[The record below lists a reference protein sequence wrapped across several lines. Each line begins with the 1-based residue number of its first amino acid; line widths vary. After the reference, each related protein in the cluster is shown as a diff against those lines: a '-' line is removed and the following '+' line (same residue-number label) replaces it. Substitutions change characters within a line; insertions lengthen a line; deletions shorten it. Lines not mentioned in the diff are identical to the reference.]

1 MSTAKLYG
9 AGKRMIAGIQRD
21 WLVSG
26 SPDTSMGGLC
36 RGHRTSSQRVS
47 RLASVIPLTFFLL
60 VGWISAVAQQPLQV
74 LHHHVRAAV
83 SDGRAAL
90 LSPLPADQQLHVS
103 IVLPLRNQTA
113 LTSLLSRL
121 YDPKDPNYRHFLTVA
136 QFTQQFGPTA
146 DDYQAVVAFARSNGF
161 VVGPIPANRLTVPMS
176 GTVAQ
181 INRAFHVSMNVYQ
194 HPTESRTFYSPD
206 REPSLN
212 LGVAVARI
220 AGLNNYSLPQP
231 MVKKAV
237 LGQHPNTVTG
247 SGPGGSYLA
256 SDMRA
261 AYYGGTALTGNGQTV
276 GLFEFN
282 GFDLSD
288 VESTFSTAGQ
298 SFNVPIN
305 EVLLDGETGAPGYVP
320 FSSDDDTEET
330 LDVVQ
335 AIGMAPGLSQVR
347 VYIGEVDAD
356 ILNSMVSEDQAQ
368 QISCSWSW
376 VPDSLTANDSFFQ
389 EMAAQGQSFFVA
401 SGDDGAFDAAISP
414 YFYPQEDQF
423 VTAVGATTLSTIAA
437 GGNWSSEVVW
447 NDDGSGST
455 GGTSPDGFGIPGWQ
469 TGLANSAN
477 GGSATLRN
485 VPDVAME
492 GDFDNYLCA
501 NGTCFGD
508 VGGTSFAAPRWAGFM
523 ALVNQQALEANNAP
537 AGGIGFLNSPLYAL
551 AQGNGAANDLHDI
564 TSGNNDTDNQ
574 PVFYN
579 AVPGYDLTTGW
590 GSPEGQNLI
599 DDLAGPQIPGFWLAA
614 TQGTI
619 SENPGG
625 SASTSINVTDAGDF
639 SGPVNLAVTSQL
651 PEGATASFSPNPA
664 TNASTLTVSSTS
676 TATLGTGPITIT
688 GTSGTLT
695 ASTNVSLAIQTPS
708 FSLTATT
715 VSSGRAPV
723 LVPSVNQG
731 GTGKSVITVVPKY
744 GFTGSVA
751 LAVSG
756 LPIGVTAAFTGNPT
770 TSGASLNVS
779 VSASATPGTTLITIT
794 GTSGGVAASTTASL
808 TINAPELELT
818 STGSLS
824 IGQGMSGTINVNI
837 LTVDGLN
844 GNVSLSLSGLP
855 SGVTASFSPNPT
867 APGVSVLTLSAS
879 SAVVPGPYSLTV
891 TGTLGTYTSTTT
903 IALGVYVPTFT
914 VNVSGSSTI
923 SMGQGMTWNGLLFIT
938 DEYGFTGNVSVSV
951 SGLPSGVTASFSQN
965 PVASQ
970 SQFTLTVANTTAL
983 GQYPLTIVG
992 TSGGQTSTTSITLVI
1007 AGPSFTLS
1015 FIKENVFLGQGTTSN
1030 IPIEVSS
1037 TTGFNGNVSF
1047 SISGLPSGVT
1057 AAFSQS
1063 TYSYILTLTVSN
1075 SVSPGPYALTIT
1087 GTSGTLTATATLYM
1101 GVYVPTF
1108 TLSVPGIAFEVG
1120 QGSSATGTVT
1130 VNPQNG
1136 FTSAVSLSVSG
1147 LPNGATASFSPNPT
1161 TGSSTM
1167 TVTASPTTPVGLF
1180 NLTYTGTSGNQT
1192 VTTGSS
1198 LSVQA
1203 PFFVIGGGGAGKV
1216 IQGSS
1221 TSIPLQVQPY
1231 LGFTGSV
1238 YFSIAGLP
1246 AGVTAS
1252 FSPNPTTTSSTMTI
1266 TAGSSALVGV
1276 YNLTITGTSGSAVT
1290 TTPLQLSVL
1299 VPTFSVSSTSA
1310 GITLHQG
1317 GTATAVLYATSPAPL
1332 PSGVT
1337 LVASALPSGVTAS
1350 FSPDPTNASSTMTLS
1365 ASSAAPLGT
1374 SPVTITGTCCGLT
1387 ASTTI
1392 PVTVVGPQTVTSTSL
1407 SLTSSGVPIT
1417 SVNLGTTVT
1426 ATATV
1431 STGSTSLTTGQVNF
1445 CDATAL
1451 DCDSIHRLGSAQL
1464 TSSGTAVLRFVPG
1477 IGSHSIKAVFMSSNG
1492 NAASASAPSNLMV
1505 TASLP
1510 TTTTITQAGSVGS
1523 YTLTATVTAEG
1534 AIAPTGNIS
1543 FVDSTNSNQ
1552 QLAQAAVGNVTTT
1565 FSMVT
1570 AQSPAV
1576 GQNPAYV
1583 VRADFNADGISDL
1596 AVLNEVGHSI
1606 TILLGKG
1613 DGTFQAAPNTLQLS
1627 SQGSGPLMAVVGDF
1641 NRDGN
1646 ADLAV
1651 VMGNTS
1657 TIAVFLGHG
1666 DGTFAPAI
1674 LNSQTAAVSSML
1686 VVADFN
1692 GDGIEDLAVENST
1705 SSGSGSVSILLGNG
1719 DGTFNASNVVASGI
1733 SFPAD
1738 LVEADFN
1745 GDGIPDLA
1753 FVNGAVASS
1762 VVVLLGNGDGTFKT
1776 LPAVLTPDYLTCLAV
1791 GDFNQDGKPDI
1802 FVDAAYGTETLLGNG
1817 DGTFSAPA
1825 SSPPII
1831 GPTPQGIAVADF
1843 NGDGKP
1849 DVALLFEDVS
1859 TVSTLL
1865 GNGDGTF
1872 GAAAGVPLPAG
1883 AEPTSIVAGDW
1894 NGDGIPDLAV
1904 VNQNLSS
1911 VTSLTSLR
1919 TQQVTA
1925 TATNISPVGVGQQLV
1940 DAAYSGDSDYT
1951 GSISGTIA
1959 LSGLTSAVLSSSL
1972 NPSSLGQSVTFTAQ
1986 ITSLTGTPTGSITF
2000 TDGSTTLATVTLNST
2015 GAASMTDSALTV
2027 GTHTITATYVPT
2039 GSFLASSAT
2048 LSQQV
2053 NPDVAVD
2060 VLTANPNPA
2069 LVGSAVA
2076 LTATVTATPVGTT
2089 PTGTVTFTSNG
2100 TNLATVSLVG
2110 GVAIY
2115 STSGLPAGTDTL
2127 GCTYSGDSNYAPST
2141 CNSASVSVSHIVST
2155 LTVTPSANPSPAL
2168 SAVTLSA
2175 TLLGGSAPIGN
2186 APIVFAVDGTNVAT
2200 ATTNAQGVGTY
2211 TSSSLSVGQH
2221 TVTASFAGS
2230 GSYTGAQS
2238 TSLSEQIQAN
2248 PTTTTLSASPNPVHQ
2263 GQSLSVSV
2271 GVSATQ
2277 GTAAPTGSVA
2287 LVQGSTTLAT
2297 ATLTTPT
2304 SGVVSTA
2311 TISISSLPAG
2321 SGSIQVNYTPADGNF
2336 VASSSSL
2343 STVTVDVPDFSI
2355 AANPTSLSIES
2366 GQSGSSTI
2374 TVTSLGLFAGSVQ
2387 LSCGSGLP
2395 QYMSCSFTQSTVT
2408 LSANGMASS
2417 TLTINT
2423 KQNPQTALLR
2433 SRSSEMQGV
2442 LFSLLLPFAF
2452 LRLKKNKGGAG
2463 RVRHLASLTLAVICL
2478 GNLLVSLVG
2487 CGSHSL
2493 DSTPAGTYTIPIVV
2507 SGTSNGSSTLISH
2520 TLNYTVV
2527 VAD

>member
-1 MSTAKLYG
+1 
-9 AGKRMIAGIQRD
+9 MIAGIHRD
-21 WLVSG
+21 WLVAG
-26 SPDTSMGGLC
+26 SSDTSACGHRREHGISSQWLC
-36 RGHRTSSQRVS
+36 R
-47 RLASVIPLTFFLL
+47 LAFVIPLTFFLL
-60 VGWISAVAQQPLQV
+60 AGWISAVAQQPLQV
-74 LHHHVRAAV
+74 LHNHVRPAV

-90 LSPLPADQQLHVS
+90 LSHMPADRQLHIS
-103 IVLPLRNQTA
+103 IVLPLRNQPA

-121 YDPKDPNYRHFLTVA
+121 YDSKSPDYRHFLTMG

-161 VVGPIPANRLTVPMS
+161 VVGQSPANRLTVPMS

-212 LGVAVARI
+212 LGVAVARV

-231 MVKKAV
+231 MVKRAV
-237 LGQHPNTVTG
+237 SGQHPNIVNG

-320 FSSDDDTEET
+320 FSSGDDAEET

-376 VPDSLTANDSFFQ
+376 VPDSLTANDSFFE

-437 GGNWSSEVVW
+437 GGSWSSEVVW
-447 NDDGSGST
+447 NDDGYGSA
-455 GGTSPDGFGIPGWQ
+455 GGISPDGFGIPGWQ

-501 NGTCFGD
+501 NGVCSGD
-508 VGGTSFAAPRWAGFM
+508 AGGTSFAAPRWAGFM

-537 AGGIGFLNSPLYAL
+537 AGGIGFLNPPLYAL
-551 AQGNGAANDLHDI
+551 AQGTGAANDLHDI

-590 GSPEGQNLI
+590 GSPAGQSLI

-619 SENPGG
+619 WENPGG
-625 SASTSINVTDAGDF
+625 SASTNINVTDAGGF
-639 SGPVNLAVTSQL
+639 SDPVNLVVTSQL
-651 PEGATASFSPNPA
+651 PEGATASFSPNP
-664 TNASTLTVSSTS
+664 TSSASTLTVSSTS
-676 TATLGTGPITIT
+676 TTPVGTGPITIT

-723 LVPSVNQG
+723 LVPNVNQG

-756 LPIGVTAAFTGNPT
+756 LPSGVTAAFTGSPT
-770 TSGASLNVS
+770 TSEASLNVS

-794 GTSGGVAASTTASL
+794 GTSGGVTASTTASL
-808 TINAPELELT
+808 TINAPGLELT

-824 IGQGMSGTINVNI
+824 IGQGMSGTINVN
-837 LTVDGLN
+837 TVRSDGLT
-844 GNVSLSLSGLP
+844 GNVSLSVSGLP
-855 SGVTASFSPNPT
+855 SGVTASFSPT
-867 APGVSVLTLSAS
+867 ASGGSVLTLNAG
-879 SAVVPGPYSLTV
+879 SAVVPGTYSLTV

-914 VNVSGSSTI
+914 VNVAGSSTI
-923 SMGQGMTWNGLLFIT
+923 SMGQGMTWSGLLFIT

-1007 AGPSFTLS
+1007 AAPSFTISLDR
-1015 FIKENVFLGQGTTSN
+1015 NTVFLGQGTTSN
-1030 IPIEVSS
+1030 SLIEINS
-1037 TTGFNGNVSF
+1037 TTGFNGSVSF

-1057 AAFSQS
+1057 AAFTPSAIGY
-1063 TYSYILTLTVSN
+1063 TLTLTLSS
-1075 SVSPGPYALTIT
+1075 SVSPGQYALTIT
-1087 GTSGTLTATATLYM
+1087 GTSGTLTATTTLYI

-1108 TLSVPGIAFEVG
+1108 TLSVPGIGFEVG
-1120 QGSSATGTVT
+1120 QGSNATGTVT
-1130 VNPQNG
+1130 VLPQNG
-1136 FTSAVSLSVSG
+1136 FTSAVNLAVSG

-1167 TVTASPTTPVGLF
+1167 TVTASPTTPVGSLYII
-1180 NLTYTGTSGNQT
+1180 TYTGTSGNQT
-1192 VTTGSS
+1192 VTQEGT
-1198 LSVQA
+1198 LTVQA
-1203 PFFVIGGGGAGKV
+1203 PYFTIGGGGAGKV

-1266 TAGSSALVGV
+1266 TAGSSVPLGV
-1276 YNLTITGTSGSAVT
+1276 YGLTITGTSGSTVA

-1299 VPTFSVSSTSA
+1299 APSFGLSSTST

-1317 GTATAVLYATSPAPL
+1317 GTGNAILYASSPAPL

-1350 FSPDPTNASSTMTLS
+1350 FSPNPANVTSMMNLS
-1365 ASSAAPLGT
+1365 ASSAALLGT
-1374 SPVTITGTCCGLT
+1374 STITVTGACCGLT
-1387 ASTTI
+1387 ASTTV
-1392 PVTVVGPQTVTSTSL
+1392 PVTVVGPQSATSTSL
-1407 SLTSSGVPIT
+1407 SLTSSGTPIT
-1417 SVNLGTTVT
+1417 SVHLGTTVT
-1426 ATATV
+1426 ATTTV
-1431 STGSTSLTTGQVNF
+1431 AAGSTSLTTGQVIF
-1445 CDATAL
+1445 CDATAPY
-1451 DCDSIHRLGSAQL
+1451 CDSINRLGSAQL
-1464 TSSGTAVLRFVPG
+1464 TSLGTAVLRFVPG
-1477 IGSHSIKAVFMSSNG
+1477 IGSHSIKAVFISSNG

-1510 TTTTITQAGSVGS
+1510 TTTTITQAGSVGN
-1523 YTLTATVTAEG
+1523 YTLTANVSGEG
-1534 AIAPTGNIS
+1534 AIAPTGTIS
-1543 FVDSTNSNQ
+1543 FVDATNNQ

-1576 GQNPAYV
+1576 GQNPKSV
-1583 VRADFNADGISDL
+1583 VTADFNGDGIPDL
-1596 AVLNEVGHSI
+1596 AVVNQLGASI
-1606 TILLGKG
+1606 TILLGRG
-1613 DGTFQAAPNTLQLS
+1613 DGTFQTAPQTLQFG
-1627 SQGSGPLMAVVGDF
+1627 SQSSGPLMAVVGDF

-1651 VMGNTS
+1651 VISNS
-1657 TIAVFLGHG
+1657 SSVAVFLGNG
-1666 DGTFAPAI
+1666 DGTLAPAI
-1674 LNSQTAAVSSML
+1674 LNAQATSAPYWLT
-1686 VVADFN
+1686 VADFN
-1692 GDGIEDLAVENST
+1692 GDGIEDLAVANSVNGN
-1705 SSGSGSVSILLGNG
+1705 GSISILLGNG
-1719 DGTFNASNVVASGI
+1719 DGTFKASTVSVSAI
-1733 SFPAD
+1733 TYPAD

-1753 FVNGAVASS
+1753 FANGGGGGPGS
-1762 VVVLLGNGDGTFKT
+1762 VVVLLGNGDGTFRT
-1776 LPAVLTPDYLTCLAV
+1776 LPAVSAPDYLAYIAV
-1791 GDFNQDGKPDI
+1791 ADFNQDGKLDI
-1802 FVDAAYGTETLLGNG
+1802 FVDAAYGTDTLLGNG

-1849 DVALLFEDVS
+1849 DVALLFENVS

-1925 TATNISPVGVGQQLV
+1925 TATNISPVGVGQHLV

-1959 LSGLTSAVLSSSL
+1959 LSGPIAQTISFPQPTAGSVGEQMTLTATASSGLPVTFSILSGPATLSGTNNATITYTAAGTVVIEAIQSGNGTYSAATPVTQSFSVTSSAQTITFGVLPTTAFTSTPPALNATASSGLTVSYASTTQSVCTVTGGKITFVTTGTCTVTASQPGNTSYAAATPVTQSFAVTATTQTITFAALPNTNLASSPLTLTATASSGLTVSYTSTTSSVCSVSGSTLTLIAAGTCSITASQAGNTSFAAATSVTQSFTVTGLDFTMQVFGASTLSVSSGSSATYTLAVAPSGGSYPGTVNFAVTGLPTGAAATVSPTTLSSTS
-1972 NPSSLGQSVTFTAQ
+1972 GAQTVSVTVSTVSTVASNSSKGVPPWSLALLILPLVGLRYSRKRIAQ
-1986 ITSLTGTPTGSITF
+1986 RLCLLLMLAIGGFATGGCSSNASWGKVASGSYPITITGTSGTVQHV
-2000 TDGSTTLATVTLNST
+2000 ATVTL
-2015 GAASMTDSALTV
+2015 
-2027 GTHTITATYVPT
+2027 
-2039 GSFLASSAT
+2039 
-2048 LSQQV
+2048 
-2053 NPDVAVD
+2053 
-2060 VLTANPNPA
+2060 
-2069 LVGSAVA
+2069 
-2076 LTATVTATPVGTT
+2076 
-2089 PTGTVTFTSNG
+2089 
-2100 TNLATVSLVG
+2100 
-2110 GVAIY
+2110 
-2115 STSGLPAGTDTL
+2115 
-2127 GCTYSGDSNYAPST
+2127 
-2141 CNSASVSVSHIVST
+2141 IV
-2155 LTVTPSANPSPAL
+2155 
-2168 SAVTLSA
+2168 
-2175 TLLGGSAPIGN
+2175 
-2186 APIVFAVDGTNVAT
+2186 
-2200 ATTNAQGVGTY
+2200 Q
-2211 TSSSLSVGQH
+2211 
-2221 TVTASFAGS
+2221 
-2230 GSYTGAQS
+2230 
-2238 TSLSEQIQAN
+2238 
-2248 PTTTTLSASPNPVHQ
+2248 
-2263 GQSLSVSV
+2263 
-2271 GVSATQ
+2271 
-2277 GTAAPTGSVA
+2277 
-2287 LVQGSTTLAT
+2287 
-2297 ATLTTPT
+2297 
-2304 SGVVSTA
+2304 
-2311 TISISSLPAG
+2311 
-2321 SGSIQVNYTPADGNF
+2321 
-2336 VASSSSL
+2336 
-2343 STVTVDVPDFSI
+2343 
-2355 AANPTSLSIES
+2355 
-2366 GQSGSSTI
+2366 
-2374 TVTSLGLFAGSVQ
+2374 
-2387 LSCGSGLP
+2387 
-2395 QYMSCSFTQSTVT
+2395 
-2408 LSANGMASS
+2408 
-2417 TLTINT
+2417 
-2423 KQNPQTALLR
+2423 
-2433 SRSSEMQGV
+2433 
-2442 LFSLLLPFAF
+2442 
-2452 LRLKKNKGGAG
+2452 
-2463 RVRHLASLTLAVICL
+2463 
-2478 GNLLVSLVG
+2478 
-2487 CGSHSL
+2487 
-2493 DSTPAGTYTIPIVV
+2493 
-2507 SGTSNGSSTLISH
+2507 
-2520 TLNYTVV
+2520 
-2527 VAD
+2527 

>member
-1 MSTAKLYG
+1 
-9 AGKRMIAGIQRD
+9 
-21 WLVSG
+21 VS
-26 SPDTSMGGLC
+26 
-36 RGHRTSSQRVS
+36 V
-47 RLASVIPLTFFLL
+47 VPLTFFFLA
-60 VGWISAVAQQPLQV
+60 GWISVFAQQPLQV
-74 LHHHVRAAV
+74 LHHHVRPEV

-90 LSPLPADQQLHVS
+90 LSPLPADQQLHIS
-103 IVLPLRNQTA
+103 IVLPLRNQAA

-121 YDPKDPNYRHFLTVA
+121 YDPKDPDYRHFLTVG

-161 VVGPIPANRLTVPMS
+161 VVGQSPANRLIVPMS

-194 HPTESRTFYSPD
+194 HPTENRSFYSPH

-212 LGVAVARI
+212 LGVAVARV
-220 AGLNNYSLPQP
+220 AGLNNYSLPRP
-231 MVKKAV
+231 MVKRAV
-237 LGQHPNTVTG
+237 SGHHPNFVNG

-261 AYYGGTALTGNGQTV
+261 AYYGGTTLTGNGQTV
-276 GLFEFN
+276 GLFETD

-298 SFNVPIN
+298 SFTVPIN
-305 EVLLDGETGAPGYVP
+305 EVLLDGETGAPGYAGS
-320 FSSDDDTEET
+320 SSDAEET
-330 LDVVQ
+330 LDIVQ

-389 EMAAQGQSFFVA
+389 EMAAQGQSFFTA

-437 GGNWSSEVVW
+437 GGSWSSEIVW
-447 NDDGSGST
+447 NDDGSGSA
-455 GGTSPDGFGIPGWQ
+455 GGISPDGFGIPGWQ

-501 NGTCFGD
+501 DGVCSGD
-508 VGGTSFAAPRWAGFM
+508 AGGTSFAAPRWAGFM
-523 ALVNQQALEANNAP
+523 ALVNQQAVEAANNAP
-537 AGGIGFLNSPLYAL
+537 AGGIGFLNPPLYAL
-551 AQGNGAANDLHDI
+551 AQGTGAANDLHDI

-574 PVFYN
+574 PGFYN

-590 GSPEGQNLI
+590 GSPAGQSLI
-599 DDLAGPQIPGFWLAA
+599 EDLAGPQIPGFWLAG

-619 SENPGG
+619 WENPGG
-625 SASTSINVTDAGDF
+625 SASTNINVTDAGGF
-639 SGPVNLAVTSQL
+639 SGPVNLVVTSQL
-651 PEGATASFSPNPA
+651 PEGATASFSPNP
-664 TNASTLTVSSTS
+664 TSSASTLTVSSTS
-676 TATLGTGPITIT
+676 TTPVGTGPITIT

-731 GTGKSVITVVPKY
+731 GTGKSIITVVPKY

-756 LPIGVTAAFTGNPT
+756 LPSGVTAAFTGSPT
-770 TSGASLNVS
+770 TSEASLNVS

-794 GTSGGVAASTTASL
+794 GTSGGVTASTTASL
-808 TINAPELELT
+808 TINAPGLELT

-824 IGQGMSGTINVNI
+824 IGQGMSGTINVN
-837 LTVDGLN
+837 TVRSDGLT
-844 GNVSLSLSGLP
+844 GNVTLSVSGLP

-867 APGVSVLTLSAS
+867 ASGASVLTLNAG
-879 SAVVPGPYSLTV
+879 SAVVPGTYSLTV

-914 VNVSGSSTI
+914 VNVAGSSTV
-923 SMGQGMTWNGLLFIT
+923 SMGQGTTWSGLLYIT

-1108 TLSVPGIAFEVG
+1108 TLSVPGIGFEVG

-1136 FTSAVSLSVSG
+1136 FTSAVNLAVSG

-1167 TVTASPTTPVGLF
+1167 TVTASPTTPVGLYTF
-1180 NLTYTGTSGNQT
+1180 TYTGTSGNQT
-1192 VTTGSS
+1192 VTTEGT

-1238 YFSIAGLP
+1238 YFSIPGLP

-1252 FSPNPTTTSSTMTI
+1252 FSPNPTTTSSTLTI
-1266 TAGSSALVGV
+1266 TAGSSAPLGV
-1276 YNLTITGTSGSAVT
+1276 YGLAITGTSGSTVA

-1299 VPTFSVSSTSA
+1299 APSFGLSSTST

-1317 GTATAVLYATSPAPL
+1317 GTGNAILYASSPAPL

-1350 FSPDPTNASSTMTLS
+1350 FSPNPANVTSTMTLS

-1374 SPVTITGTCCGLT
+1374 STITVTGTCCGLT
-1387 ASTTI
+1387 ASTTV

-1407 SLTSSGVPIT
+1407 SLTSSGAPIT
-1417 SVNLGTTVT
+1417 SVHLGTTVT

-1431 STGSTSLTTGQVNF
+1431 SAGSTSLMTGQVTF

-1451 DCDSIHRLGSAQL
+1451 YCDSIHRLGRAQL
-1464 TSSGTAVLRFVPG
+1464 TSSGTAVLRFIPG

-1510 TTTTITQAGSVGS
+1510 TTTTITQAGSVGN
-1523 YTLTATVTAEG
+1523 YTLTANVSGEG

-1543 FVDSTNSNQ
+1543 FVDATNSNQ

-1576 GQNPAYV
+1576 GQNPKSV
-1583 VRADFNADGISDL
+1583 VTADFNGDGIPDL
-1596 AVLNEVGHSI
+1596 AVVNQLGASI
-1606 TILLGKG
+1606 TILLGRG
-1613 DGTFQAAPNTLQLS
+1613 DGTFQAAPQTLQFG
-1627 SQGSGPLMAVVGDF
+1627 SQSSGPLMAVVGDF

-1651 VMGNTS
+1651 VMGNS
-1657 TIAVFLGHG
+1657 SSIAVFLGNG

-1674 LNSQTAAVSSML
+1674 LNAQTTAAPYWL
-1686 VVADFN
+1686 TVADFN
-1692 GDGIEDLAVENST
+1692 GDGIEDLAVANSANGN
-1705 SSGSGSVSILLGNG
+1705 GSISILLGNG
-1719 DGTFNASNVVASGI
+1719 DGTFKASTVSVSAI
-1733 SFPAD
+1733 TYPAD

-1753 FVNGAVASS
+1753 FAGGGGGPSS
-1762 VVVLLGNGDGTFKT
+1762 VVVLLGNGDGTFRT
-1776 LPAVLTPDYLTCLAV
+1776 LPAVSAPDYLAYIAV
-1791 GDFNQDGKPDI
+1791 ADFNQDGKPDI

-1825 SSPPII
+1825 ISPPII

-1872 GAAAGVPLPAG
+1872 GAPAGVPLPAG

-1925 TATNISPVGVGQQLV
+1925 TATNISPVGVGQHLV

-1959 LSGLTSAVLSSSL
+1959 LSGMTSAALSSSL

-1986 ITSLTGTPTGSITF
+1986 ITSLTGTPTGSVTF

-2015 GAASMTDSALTV
+2015 GTASTTDTALTV

-2039 GSFLASSAT
+2039 GSFLASNAT

-2127 GCTYSGDSNYAPST
+2127 GCVYSGDANFAPST
-2141 CNSASVSVSHIVST
+2141 CNSASVTVSPIVST

-2175 TLLGGSAPIGN
+2175 TLLGGSAPLGN

-2200 ATTNAQGVGTY
+2200 ATTNAQGVATY
-2211 TSSSLSVGQH
+2211 TSSTLSVGPH
-2221 TVTASFAGS
+2221 TVAASFAGS
-2230 GSYTGAQS
+2230 GSYTSAQS

-2248 PTTTTLSASPNPVHQ
+2248 PTTTTLSASPNPVQQ
-2263 GQSLSVSV
+2263 GQPLTVSVSV
-2271 GVSATQ
+2271 SPTQ

-2297 ATLTTPT
+2297 TTLTPS
-2304 SGVVSTA
+2304 SGVISTA
-2311 TISISSLPAG
+2311 NLTIRSLPAG
-2321 SGSIQVNYTPADGNF
+2321 SDSIQVNYTPADGNF

-2343 STVTVDVPDFSI
+2343 SNVTVDVPDFAV
-2355 AANPTSLSIES
+2355 AANPTSMHVES
-2366 GQSGSSTI
+2366 GQTGSATI
-2374 TVTSLGLFAGSVQ
+2374 TITSLGLFAGSVQ

-2395 QYMSCSFTQSTVT
+2395 QYMSCSFTQSTAA
-2408 LSANGMASS
+2408 LSANGTTSS

-2423 KQNPQTALLR
+2423 KQAPQTAFLGSG
-2433 SRSSEMQGV
+2433 SRLSEGV
-2442 LFSLLLPFAF
+2442 LFAVLLPFAF
-2452 LRLKKNKGGAG
+2452 LRLRRNKHSVG
-2463 RVRHLASLTLAVICL
+2463 RIRHLASIILAVVCV
-2478 GNLLVSLVG
+2478 GGLLVSLSG
-2487 CGSHSL
+2487 CGSSP

-2507 SGTSNGSSTLISH
+2507 SGTNSGSSTSINH
-2520 TLNYTVV
+2520 TLNYTVTITH
-2527 VAD
+2527 

>member
-1 MSTAKLYG
+1 
-9 AGKRMIAGIQRD
+9 MIAGIHRD
-21 WLVSG
+21 WLVAG
-26 SPDTSMGGLC
+26 SSDTSACGHRREHGISSQWLC
-36 RGHRTSSQRVS
+36 R
-47 RLASVIPLTFFLL
+47 LAFVIPLTFFPLG
-60 VGWISAVAQQPLQV
+60 GWISSFAQQPLQV
-74 LHHHVRAAV
+74 LHHHVRPAV

-90 LSPLPADQQLHVS
+90 LSPLAADQQLHIS

-121 YDPKDPNYRHFLTVA
+121 YDPKDPDYRHFLTVG

-146 DDYQAVVAFARSNGF
+146 DDYQEVVAFARSNGF
-161 VVGPIPANRLTVPMS
+161 VVGQSTANRLTVPMS

-212 LGVAVARI
+212 LGVAVARV

-231 MVKKAV
+231 MVKRAV
-237 LGQHPNTVTG
+237 SGQHPNIVNG

-261 AYYGGTALTGNGQTV
+261 AYYGGTTLTGNGQTV
-276 GLFEFN
+276 GLFEFD
-282 GFDLSD
+282 GFDLSG

-298 SFNVPIN
+298 SFTVPIN
-305 EVLLDGETGAPGYVP
+305 EVLLDGETGAPGYAGS
-320 FSSDDDTEET
+320 SSDAEET
-330 LDVVQ
+330 LDIVQ

-356 ILNSMVSEDQAQ
+356 ILNSMVSENQAQ

-376 VPDSLTANDSFFQ
+376 LPDSPTANDSFFQ
-389 EMAAQGQSFFVA
+389 EMAAQGQSFFTA

-414 YFYPQEDQF
+414 SFYPQEDQF
-423 VTAVGATTLSTIAA
+423 VTAVGATTLSTISV
-437 GGNWSSEVVW
+437 GGSWSSEVVW
-447 NDDGSGST
+447 NDNGHGSA
-455 GGTSPDGFGIPGWQ
+455 GGISPDGLGIPGWQ
-469 TGLANSAN
+469 VGLANSAN

-501 NGTCFGD
+501 DGTCFGD
-508 VGGTSFAAPRWAGFM
+508 AGGTSFAAPRWAGFM
-523 ALVNQQALEANNAP
+523 ALVNQQAVEANNAP
-537 AGGIGFLNSPLYAL
+537 AGGIGFLNPPLYAL
-551 AQGNGAANDLHDI
+551 AQGTGAANDLHDI

-590 GSPEGQNLI
+590 GSPAGQSLI

-625 SASTSINVTDAGDF
+625 SASTNINVTDAGGF

-651 PEGATASFSPNPA
+651 PEGTTASFSPNPA
-664 TNASTLTVSSTS
+664 SNASTLTVSSTS
-676 TATLGTGPITIT
+676 TATVGTGPITIT

-715 VSSGRAPV
+715 VSSGARV
-723 LVPSVNQG
+723 LVPNVNQG
-731 GTGKSVITVVPKY
+731 GTGKSAITVVPRY

-756 LPIGVTAAFTGNPT
+756 LPSGVTATFTGSPT
-770 TSGASLNVS
+770 TSTASLNVS
-779 VSASATPGTTLITIT
+779 VSASAAPGTTLITIT
-794 GTSGGVAASTTASL
+794 GTSGGVTASTTASL
-808 TINAPELELT
+808 TINAPGLELT

-824 IGQGMSGTINVNI
+824 IGQGMSGTIIVNTLI
-837 LTVDGLN
+837 SDGLT
-844 GNVSLSLSGLP
+844 GNVSLSVSGLP
-855 SGVTASFSPNPT
+855 SGVTASFSPT
-867 APGVSVLTLSAS
+867 ASGASVLTLNVG
-879 SAVVPGPYSLTV
+879 SAVVPGTYSLTV

-914 VNVSGSSTI
+914 VNVAGSSTI
-923 SMGQGMTWNGLLFIT
+923 SMGQGTTLSGLLFIT
-938 DEYGFTGNVSVSV
+938 DEYGFTGSVSVSV

-1007 AGPSFTLS
+1007 AAPSFTLS
-1015 FIKENVFLGQGTTSN
+1015 SNRDNAFLGQGTTSSFFLVVN
-1030 IPIEVSS
+1030 S
-1037 TTGFNGNVSF
+1037 TTGFNGSVSF

-1057 AAFSQS
+1057 AAFSPTPSAVGS
-1063 TYSYILTLTVSN
+1063 TTLTLTLSS
-1075 SVSPGPYALTIT
+1075 SVSPGQYALTIT
-1087 GTSGTLTATATLYM
+1087 GTSGTLTASTTVYI
-1101 GVYVPTF
+1101 GVYAPTF
-1108 TLSVPGIAFEVG
+1108 TLSVPGIGFEVG
-1120 QGSSATGTVT
+1120 QGSNATGTVT

-1136 FTSAVSLSVSG
+1136 FTSAVNLAVSG

-1167 TVTASPTTPVGLF
+1167 TVTASPTTPVGLYT
-1180 NLTYTGTSGNQT
+1180 LTYTGTSGNQT
-1192 VTTGSS
+1192 VTHEST

-1203 PFFVIGGGGAGKV
+1203 PFFTIGGGGAGNV

-1221 TSIPLQVQPY
+1221 TAIPLEVQPD

-1238 YFSIAGLP
+1238 SFSIAGLP

-1252 FSPNPTTTSSTMTI
+1252 FSPNPTTKSSTMTI

-1299 VPTFSVSSTSA
+1299 APTFSVSSTSA

-1317 GTATAVLYATSPAPL
+1317 GTATAILYASSPAPL

-1337 LVASALPSGVTAS
+1337 LAASALTSGVTAS
-1350 FSPDPTNASSTMTLS
+1350 FSPDPTNFTSTMTVS

-1374 SPVTITGTCCGLT
+1374 SSVIVTGTCCGLT
-1387 ASTTI
+1387 ASTTV
-1392 PVTVVGPQTVTSTSL
+1392 PVTVVGPQSVTSTSL
-1407 SLTSSGVPIT
+1407 SLTASGAPIT

-1451 DCDSIHRLGSAQL
+1451 YCDSIHRLGSAQL

-1477 IGSHSIKAVFMSSNG
+1477 IGSHSIKAVFMSSNE
-1492 NAASASAPSNLMV
+1492 NAASASAPSDFTV
-1505 TASLP
+1505 TSSLP
-1510 TTTTITQAGSVGS
+1510 TTTTITQAGSIGN

-1534 AIAPTGNIS
+1534 AIAPTGNVS
-1543 FVDSTNSNQ
+1543 FVDSTNGNQ
-1552 QLAQAAVGNVTTT
+1552 QLAQAALQNATATS
-1565 FSMVT
+1565 SMT
-1570 AQSPAV
+1570 IAQSPAV
-1576 GQNPAYV
+1576 GQNPSSV
-1583 VRADFNADGISDL
+1583 VTADFNGDGIPDL
-1596 AVLNEVGHSI
+1596 AVLNELGHSI

-1613 DGTFQAAPNTLQLS
+1613 DGTFQAATNTLQLS

-1651 VMGNTS
+1651 VMGNSS

-1674 LNSQTAAVSSML
+1674 LNSQAASVSYLL

-1692 GDGIEDLAVENST
+1692 GDGIEDLAVENSN
-1705 SSGSGSVSILLGNG
+1705 SGSGSISILLGNG
-1719 DGTFNASNVVASGI
+1719 DGTFNAPTVVVSGI
-1733 SFPAD
+1733 ISPAD

-1753 FVNGAVASS
+1753 FVNGGVPSS

-1776 LPAVLTPDYLTCLAV
+1776 LPAVSTPGYLTYIAV

-1802 FVDAAYGTETLLGNG
+1802 FAFAANGTTTLLGNG
-1817 DGTFSAPA
+1817 DGTFSAAA
-1825 SSPPII
+1825 SAQPII
-1831 GPTPQGIAVADF
+1831 SPTPQGIAVADF

-1849 DVALLFEDVS
+1849 DIALLFQDVS
-1859 TVSTLL
+1859 TVYTLL

-1872 GAAAGVPLPAG
+1872 GAAVTIPLPAG
-1883 AEPTSIVAGDW
+1883 AEPSAIVAGDW
-1894 NGDGIPDLAV
+1894 DGDGIPDVATA
-1904 VNQNLSS
+1904 NENLNSI
-1911 VTSLTSLR
+1911 TSLTSLR

-1925 TATNISPVGVGQQLV
+1925 TATNISPVGVGQHLV

-1959 LSGLTSAVLSSSL
+1959 LSGPIAQTISFPQPTARSVGEQMTLTATASSGLPVTFSILSGPATLSGTNNATITYTAAGTVVIEAIQSGNGTYSAATPVTQSFSVTSSAQTITFGVLPTTAFTSTPPALNATASSGLTVSYASTTQSVCTVTGGKITFVTAGTCTVTASQPGNTSYAAATPVTQSFAVTATTQTITFAALPNTTLASSPLTLTATASSGLTVSYTSTTSSVCSVSGSTLTLIAAGTCSITASQAGNTSFAAATSVTQSFTVTGLDFTMQVFGASTLSVSSGSSATYTLAVAPSGGSYPGTVSFAVTGLPTGAAATVSPTTLSSTSGAQTVSVTVSTVSTVASNSSKGVPPWSL
-1972 NPSSLGQSVTFTAQ
+1972 ALLILPLVGLRYSRKRIAQRLCLLLMLAIGGFATGGCSSNASLGKVASGSYP
-1986 ITSLTGTPTGSITF
+1986 ITITGTSGTVQHV
-2000 TDGSTTLATVTLNST
+2000 ATVTL
-2015 GAASMTDSALTV
+2015 
-2027 GTHTITATYVPT
+2027 
-2039 GSFLASSAT
+2039 
-2048 LSQQV
+2048 
-2053 NPDVAVD
+2053 
-2060 VLTANPNPA
+2060 
-2069 LVGSAVA
+2069 
-2076 LTATVTATPVGTT
+2076 
-2089 PTGTVTFTSNG
+2089 
-2100 TNLATVSLVG
+2100 
-2110 GVAIY
+2110 
-2115 STSGLPAGTDTL
+2115 
-2127 GCTYSGDSNYAPST
+2127 
-2141 CNSASVSVSHIVST
+2141 IV
-2155 LTVTPSANPSPAL
+2155 
-2168 SAVTLSA
+2168 
-2175 TLLGGSAPIGN
+2175 
-2186 APIVFAVDGTNVAT
+2186 
-2200 ATTNAQGVGTY
+2200 Q
-2211 TSSSLSVGQH
+2211 
-2221 TVTASFAGS
+2221 
-2230 GSYTGAQS
+2230 
-2238 TSLSEQIQAN
+2238 
-2248 PTTTTLSASPNPVHQ
+2248 
-2263 GQSLSVSV
+2263 
-2271 GVSATQ
+2271 
-2277 GTAAPTGSVA
+2277 
-2287 LVQGSTTLAT
+2287 
-2297 ATLTTPT
+2297 
-2304 SGVVSTA
+2304 
-2311 TISISSLPAG
+2311 
-2321 SGSIQVNYTPADGNF
+2321 
-2336 VASSSSL
+2336 
-2343 STVTVDVPDFSI
+2343 
-2355 AANPTSLSIES
+2355 
-2366 GQSGSSTI
+2366 
-2374 TVTSLGLFAGSVQ
+2374 
-2387 LSCGSGLP
+2387 
-2395 QYMSCSFTQSTVT
+2395 
-2408 LSANGMASS
+2408 
-2417 TLTINT
+2417 
-2423 KQNPQTALLR
+2423 
-2433 SRSSEMQGV
+2433 
-2442 LFSLLLPFAF
+2442 
-2452 LRLKKNKGGAG
+2452 
-2463 RVRHLASLTLAVICL
+2463 
-2478 GNLLVSLVG
+2478 
-2487 CGSHSL
+2487 
-2493 DSTPAGTYTIPIVV
+2493 
-2507 SGTSNGSSTLISH
+2507 
-2520 TLNYTVV
+2520 
-2527 VAD
+2527 

>member
-1 MSTAKLYG
+1 
-9 AGKRMIAGIQRD
+9 MIAGIHRD
-21 WLVSG
+21 WPVSG
-26 SPDTSMGGLC
+26 SSDTSTG
-36 RGHRTSSQRVS
+36 GHRRKHGVCSQWFC
-47 RLASVIPLTFFLL
+47 RLASVVPLTFFLL
-60 VGWISAVAQQPLQV
+60 AGWISSFAQQPLQV
-74 LHHHVRAAV
+74 LHHHVRPAV

-90 LSPLPADQQLHVS
+90 LSPLPADQQLHIS

-121 YDPKDPNYRHFLTVA
+121 YDPKDPDYRHFLTVG

-161 VVGPIPANRLTVPMS
+161 VVGQSPANRLIVPMS
-176 GTVAQ
+176 GTAAQ
-181 INRAFHVSMNVYQ
+181 INQAFHVSMNVYQ
-194 HPTESRTFYSPD
+194 HPTENRTFYSPD

-212 LGVAVARI
+212 LGVAVARV
-220 AGLNNYSLPQP
+220 AGLSNYSLPQP
-231 MVKKAV
+231 MARRAV
-237 LGQHPNTVTG
+237 SGLHPNTVNG

-261 AYYGGTALTGNGQTV
+261 AYYGGTTLTGNGQTV
-276 GLFEFN
+276 GLLEAD

-298 SFNVPIN
+298 SFTVPIN
-305 EVLLDGETGAPGYVP
+305 EVLLDGETGAPGYAGS
-320 FSSDDDTEET
+320 SSDAEET
-330 LDVVQ
+330 LDIVQ

-356 ILNSMVSEDQAQ
+356 ILNAMVSEDQAQ

-376 VPDSLTANDSFFQ
+376 LPDSPTANDSFFL
-389 EMAAQGQSFFVA
+389 EMAAQGQSFFTA

-437 GGNWSSEVVW
+437 GGSWSSEVVW
-447 NDDGSGST
+447 NDDGYGSA
-455 GGTSPDGFGIPGWQ
+455 GGISPDGLGIPGWQ

-477 GGSATLRN
+477 GSSATLRN

-501 NGTCFGD
+501 NGVCSGD
-508 VGGTSFAAPRWAGFM
+508 SGGTSFAAPRWAGFM
-523 ALVNQQALEANNAP
+523 ALVNQQAVEANNAP
-537 AGGIGFLNSPLYAL
+537 AGGIGFLNPPLYAL
-551 AQGNGAANDLHDI
+551 AQGTGAANDLHDI

-590 GSPEGQNLI
+590 GSPAGQSLI

-619 SENPGG
+619 WENPGG
-625 SASTSINVTDAGDF
+625 SASTNINVTDAGGF
-639 SGPVNLAVTSQL
+639 SGPVNLVVTSQL
-651 PEGATASFSPNPA
+651 PEGTTASFSPNPA
-664 TNASTLTVSSTS
+664 INVSTLTVSSTS
-676 TATLGTGPITIT
+676 TATVGTGPITIT

-715 VSSGRAPV
+715 VSSGTRV
-723 LVPSVNQG
+723 LTPNVNQG
-731 GTGKSVITVVPKY
+731 GTGKSVITVVPRY

-756 LPIGVTAAFTGNPT
+756 LPSGVTATFTGSPT
-770 TSGASLNVS
+770 TSEASLNVS

-794 GTSGGVAASTTASL
+794 GTSGGVTASTTASL
-808 TINAPELELT
+808 TINAPGLELT

-824 IGQGMSGTINVNI
+824 IGQGMSGTIIVNTLI
-837 LTVDGLN
+837 SDGLT
-844 GNVSLSLSGLP
+844 GNVSLSVSGLP
-855 SGVTASFSPNPT
+855 SGVTASFSPT
-867 APGVSVLTLSAS
+867 ASGASVLTLNVG
-879 SAVVPGPYSLTV
+879 SAVVPGTYSLTV

-914 VNVSGSSTI
+914 VNVSASTV
-923 SMGQGMTWNGLLFIT
+923 SLGQGTSWSGLLYIT

-1007 AGPSFTLS
+1007 AAPSFTLS
-1015 FIKENVFLGQGTTSN
+1015 SNRDNAFLGQGTTSSFFLVVN
-1030 IPIEVSS
+1030 S
-1037 TTGFNGNVSF
+1037 TTGFNGSVSF

-1057 AAFSQS
+1057 AAFSPTPSAVGS
-1063 TYSYILTLTVSN
+1063 TTLTLTLSS
-1075 SVSPGPYALTIT
+1075 SVSPGQYALTIT
-1087 GTSGTLTATATLYM
+1087 GTSGTLTASTTVYI
-1101 GVYVPTF
+1101 GVYAPTF
-1108 TLSVPGIAFEVG
+1108 TLSVPGIGFEVG
-1120 QGSSATGTVT
+1120 QGSNATGTVT

-1136 FTSAVSLSVSG
+1136 FTSAVNLAVSG

-1167 TVTASPTTPVGLF
+1167 TVTASPTTPVGLYT
-1180 NLTYTGTSGNQT
+1180 LTYTGTSGNQT
-1192 VTTGSS
+1192 VTHEST

-1203 PFFVIGGGGAGKV
+1203 PFFTIGGGGAGNV

-1221 TSIPLQVQPY
+1221 TAIPLEVQPD

-1238 YFSIAGLP
+1238 SFSIAGLP

-1252 FSPNPTTTSSTMTI
+1252 FSPNPTTKSSTMTI

-1299 VPTFSVSSTSA
+1299 APTFSVSSTSA

-1317 GTATAVLYATSPAPL
+1317 GTATAILYASSPAPL

-1337 LVASALPSGVTAS
+1337 LAASALSSGVTAS
-1350 FSPDPTNASSTMTLS
+1350 FSPDPTNFTSTMTVS

-1374 SPVTITGTCCGLT
+1374 SSVIVTGTCCGLT
-1387 ASTTI
+1387 ASTTV
-1392 PVTVVGPQTVTSTSL
+1392 PVTVVGPQSVTSTSL
-1407 SLTSSGVPIT
+1407 SLTASGAPIT

-1451 DCDSIHRLGSAQL
+1451 YCDSIHRLGSAQL

-1477 IGSHSIKAVFMSSNG
+1477 IGSHSIKAVFMSSNE
-1492 NAASASAPSNLMV
+1492 NAASASAPSDFTV
-1505 TASLP
+1505 TSSLP
-1510 TTTTITQAGSVGS
+1510 TTTTITQAGSIGN

-1534 AIAPTGNIS
+1534 AIAPTGNVS
-1543 FVDSTNSNQ
+1543 FVDSTNGNQ
-1552 QLAQAAVGNVTTT
+1552 QLAQAALQNATATS
-1565 FSMVT
+1565 SMT
-1570 AQSPAV
+1570 IAQSPAV
-1576 GQNPAYV
+1576 GQNPSSV
-1583 VRADFNADGISDL
+1583 VTADFNGDGIPDF
-1596 AVLNEVGHSI
+1596 AVLNELGHSI

-1613 DGTFQAAPNTLQLS
+1613 DGTFQAATNTLQLS

-1651 VMGNTS
+1651 VMGNSS

-1674 LNSQTAAVSSML
+1674 LNSQAASVSYLL

-1692 GDGIEDLAVENST
+1692 GDGIEDLAVENSN
-1705 SSGSGSVSILLGNG
+1705 SGSGSISILLGNG
-1719 DGTFNASNVVASGI
+1719 DGTFNASTVVVSGI
-1733 SFPAD
+1733 ISPAD

-1753 FVNGAVASS
+1753 FVNGGVPSS

-1776 LPAVLTPDYLTCLAV
+1776 LPAVSTPGYLTYIAV

-1802 FVDAAYGTETLLGNG
+1802 FAFAANGTTTLLGNG
-1817 DGTFSAPA
+1817 DGTFSAA
-1825 SSPPII
+1825 AGAQPII
-1831 GPTPQGIAVADF
+1831 SPTPQGIAVADF

-1849 DVALLFEDVS
+1849 DIALLFQDVS
-1859 TVSTLL
+1859 TVYTLP

-1872 GAAAGVPLPAG
+1872 GAAVTIPLPAG
-1883 AEPTSIVAGDW
+1883 AEPSAIVAGDW
-1894 NGDGIPDLAV
+1894 NGDGIPDLATA
-1904 VNQNLSS
+1904 NENLNSI
-1911 VTSLTSLR
+1911 TSLTSLR

-1925 TATNISPVGVGQQLV
+1925 TATNIAAVGVGQHLV

-1959 LSGLTSAVLSSSL
+1959 LSGPIAQTISFPQPTAGSVGEQMTLTATASSGLPVTFSILSGPATLSGTNNATITYTAAGTVVIEAIQSGNGTYSAATPVTQSFSVTSSAQTITFGVLPTTAFTSTPPALNATASSGLTVSYASTTQSVCTVTGGKITFVTAGTCTVTASQPGNTSYAAATPVTQSFAVTATTQTITFAALPNTTLASSPLTLTATASSGLTVSYTSTTSSVCIVSGSTLTLIAAGTCSITASQAGNTSFAAATSVTQSFTVTSLDFTMQVFGASTLSVSSGSSATYTLAVAPSGGSYPGTVSFAVTGLPTGAAATVSPTTLSSTSGAQTVSVTVSTVSTVASNSSKGVPPWSL
-1972 NPSSLGQSVTFTAQ
+1972 ALLILPLVGLRYSRKRIAQRLCLLLMLAIGGFATGGCSSNASLGKVASGSYP
-1986 ITSLTGTPTGSITF
+1986 ITITGTSGTVQHV
-2000 TDGSTTLATVTLNST
+2000 ATVTL
-2015 GAASMTDSALTV
+2015 
-2027 GTHTITATYVPT
+2027 
-2039 GSFLASSAT
+2039 
-2048 LSQQV
+2048 
-2053 NPDVAVD
+2053 
-2060 VLTANPNPA
+2060 
-2069 LVGSAVA
+2069 
-2076 LTATVTATPVGTT
+2076 
-2089 PTGTVTFTSNG
+2089 
-2100 TNLATVSLVG
+2100 
-2110 GVAIY
+2110 
-2115 STSGLPAGTDTL
+2115 
-2127 GCTYSGDSNYAPST
+2127 
-2141 CNSASVSVSHIVST
+2141 IV
-2155 LTVTPSANPSPAL
+2155 
-2168 SAVTLSA
+2168 
-2175 TLLGGSAPIGN
+2175 
-2186 APIVFAVDGTNVAT
+2186 
-2200 ATTNAQGVGTY
+2200 Q
-2211 TSSSLSVGQH
+2211 
-2221 TVTASFAGS
+2221 
-2230 GSYTGAQS
+2230 
-2238 TSLSEQIQAN
+2238 
-2248 PTTTTLSASPNPVHQ
+2248 
-2263 GQSLSVSV
+2263 
-2271 GVSATQ
+2271 
-2277 GTAAPTGSVA
+2277 
-2287 LVQGSTTLAT
+2287 
-2297 ATLTTPT
+2297 
-2304 SGVVSTA
+2304 
-2311 TISISSLPAG
+2311 
-2321 SGSIQVNYTPADGNF
+2321 
-2336 VASSSSL
+2336 
-2343 STVTVDVPDFSI
+2343 
-2355 AANPTSLSIES
+2355 
-2366 GQSGSSTI
+2366 
-2374 TVTSLGLFAGSVQ
+2374 
-2387 LSCGSGLP
+2387 
-2395 QYMSCSFTQSTVT
+2395 
-2408 LSANGMASS
+2408 
-2417 TLTINT
+2417 
-2423 KQNPQTALLR
+2423 
-2433 SRSSEMQGV
+2433 
-2442 LFSLLLPFAF
+2442 
-2452 LRLKKNKGGAG
+2452 
-2463 RVRHLASLTLAVICL
+2463 
-2478 GNLLVSLVG
+2478 
-2487 CGSHSL
+2487 
-2493 DSTPAGTYTIPIVV
+2493 
-2507 SGTSNGSSTLISH
+2507 
-2520 TLNYTVV
+2520 
-2527 VAD
+2527 

>member
-1 MSTAKLYG
+1 
-9 AGKRMIAGIQRD
+9 MIAGIHRD
-21 WLVSG
+21 WPVSG
-26 SPDTSMGGLC
+26 SSDTSTG
-36 RGHRTSSQRVS
+36 GHRRKHGVCSQWFC
-47 RLASVIPLTFFLL
+47 RLASVVPLTFFLL
-60 VGWISAVAQQPLQV
+60 AGWISSFAQQPLQV
-74 LHHHVRAAV
+74 LHHHVRPAV

-90 LSPLPADQQLHVS
+90 LSPLPADQQLHIS

-121 YDPKDPNYRHFLTVA
+121 YDPKDPDYRHFLTVG

-161 VVGPIPANRLTVPMS
+161 VVGQSPANRLIVPMS
-176 GTVAQ
+176 GTAAQ
-181 INRAFHVSMNVYQ
+181 INQAFHVSMNVYQ
-194 HPTESRTFYSPD
+194 HPTENRTFYSPD

-212 LGVAVARI
+212 LGVAVARV
-220 AGLNNYSLPQP
+220 AGLSNYSLPQP
-231 MVKKAV
+231 MARRAV
-237 LGQHPNTVTG
+237 SGLHPNTVNG

-261 AYYGGTALTGNGQTV
+261 AYYGGTTLTGNGQTV
-276 GLFEFN
+276 GLLEAD

-298 SFNVPIN
+298 SFTVPIN
-305 EVLLDGETGAPGYVP
+305 EVLLDGETGAPGYAGS
-320 FSSDDDTEET
+320 SSDAEET
-330 LDVVQ
+330 LDIVQ

-356 ILNSMVSEDQAQ
+356 ILNAMVSEDQAQ

-376 VPDSLTANDSFFQ
+376 LPDSPTANDSFFL
-389 EMAAQGQSFFVA
+389 EMAAQGQSFFTA

-437 GGNWSSEVVW
+437 GGSWSSEVVW
-447 NDDGSGST
+447 NDDGYGSA
-455 GGTSPDGFGIPGWQ
+455 GGISPDGLGIPGWQ

-477 GGSATLRN
+477 GSSATLRN

-501 NGTCFGD
+501 NGVCSGD
-508 VGGTSFAAPRWAGFM
+508 SGGTSFAAPRWAGFM
-523 ALVNQQALEANNAP
+523 ALVNQQAVEANNAP
-537 AGGIGFLNSPLYAL
+537 AGGIGFLNPPLYAL
-551 AQGNGAANDLHDI
+551 AQGTGAANDLHDI

-590 GSPEGQNLI
+590 GSPAGQSLI

-619 SENPGG
+619 WENPGG
-625 SASTSINVTDAGDF
+625 SASTNINVTDAGGF
-639 SGPVNLAVTSQL
+639 SGPVNLVVTSQL
-651 PEGATASFSPNPA
+651 PEGTTASFSPNPA
-664 TNASTLTVSSTS
+664 INVSTLTVSSTS
-676 TATLGTGPITIT
+676 TATVGTGPITIT

-715 VSSGRAPV
+715 VSSGTRV
-723 LVPSVNQG
+723 LTPNVNQG
-731 GTGKSVITVVPKY
+731 GTGKSVITVVPRY

-756 LPIGVTAAFTGNPT
+756 LPSGVTATFTGSPT
-770 TSGASLNVS
+770 TSEASLNVS

-794 GTSGGVAASTTASL
+794 GTSGGVTASTTASL
-808 TINAPELELT
+808 TINAPGLELT

-824 IGQGMSGTINVNI
+824 IGQGMSGTIIVNTLI
-837 LTVDGLN
+837 SDGLT
-844 GNVSLSLSGLP
+844 GNVSLSVSGLP
-855 SGVTASFSPNPT
+855 SGVTASFSPT
-867 APGVSVLTLSAS
+867 ASGASVLTLNVG
-879 SAVVPGPYSLTV
+879 SAVVPGTYSLTV

-914 VNVSGSSTI
+914 VNVSASTV
-923 SMGQGMTWNGLLFIT
+923 SLGQGTSWSGLLYIT

-1007 AGPSFTLS
+1007 AAPSFTLS
-1015 FIKENVFLGQGTTSN
+1015 SNRDNAFLGQGTTSSFFLVVN
-1030 IPIEVSS
+1030 S
-1037 TTGFNGNVSF
+1037 TTGFNGSVSF

-1057 AAFSQS
+1057 AAFSPTPSAVGS
-1063 TYSYILTLTVSN
+1063 TTLTLTLSS
-1075 SVSPGPYALTIT
+1075 SVSPGQYALTIT
-1087 GTSGTLTATATLYM
+1087 GTSGTLTASTTVYI
-1101 GVYVPTF
+1101 GVYAPTF
-1108 TLSVPGIAFEVG
+1108 TLSVPGIGFEVG
-1120 QGSSATGTVT
+1120 QGSNATGTVT

-1136 FTSAVSLSVSG
+1136 FTSAVNLAVSG

-1167 TVTASPTTPVGLF
+1167 TVTASPTTPVGLYT
-1180 NLTYTGTSGNQT
+1180 LTYTGTSGNQT
-1192 VTTGSS
+1192 VTHEST

-1203 PFFVIGGGGAGKV
+1203 PFFTIGGGGAGNV

-1221 TSIPLQVQPY
+1221 TAIPLEVQPD

-1238 YFSIAGLP
+1238 SFSIAGLP

-1252 FSPNPTTTSSTMTI
+1252 FSPNPTTKSSTMTI

-1299 VPTFSVSSTSA
+1299 APTFSVSSTSA

-1317 GTATAVLYATSPAPL
+1317 GTATAILYASSPAPL

-1337 LVASALPSGVTAS
+1337 LAASALSSGVTAS
-1350 FSPDPTNASSTMTLS
+1350 FSPDPTNFTSTMTVS

-1374 SPVTITGTCCGLT
+1374 SSVIVTGTCCGLT
-1387 ASTTI
+1387 ASTTV
-1392 PVTVVGPQTVTSTSL
+1392 PVTVVGPQSVTSTSL
-1407 SLTSSGVPIT
+1407 SLTASGAPIT

-1451 DCDSIHRLGSAQL
+1451 YCDSIHRLGSAQL

-1492 NAASASAPSNLMV
+1492 NAASASAPSDFTV

-1510 TTTTITQAGSVGS
+1510 TTTTITQAGSVGN
-1523 YTLTATVTAEG
+1523 YTLMATVTAEG

-1552 QLAQAAVGNVTTT
+1552 QLAQAALQNAATT
-1565 FSMVT
+1565 FSMT
-1570 AQSPAV
+1570 MAQSPAV
-1576 GQNPAYV
+1576 GQNPSSV
-1583 VRADFNADGISDL
+1583 VTADFNGDGIPDL
-1596 AVLNEVGHSI
+1596 AVLNELGHSI

-1613 DGTFQAAPNTLQLS
+1613 DGTFQAATNTLQLS

-1651 VMGNTS
+1651 VMGNSS

-1674 LNSQTAAVSSML
+1674 LNSQAASVSYLL

-1692 GDGIEDLAVENST
+1692 GDGIEDLAVENSN
-1705 SSGSGSVSILLGNG
+1705 SGSGSISILLGNG
-1719 DGTFNASNVVASGI
+1719 DGTFNASTVVVSGI
-1733 SFPAD
+1733 ISPAD

-1753 FVNGAVASS
+1753 FVNGGVPSS

-1776 LPAVLTPDYLTCLAV
+1776 LPAVSTPGYLTYIAV

-1802 FVDAAYGTETLLGNG
+1802 FAFAANGTTTLLGNG
-1817 DGTFSAPA
+1817 DGTFSAAA
-1825 SSPPII
+1825 SAQPII
-1831 GPTPQGIAVADF
+1831 SPTPQGIVVADF

-1849 DVALLFEDVS
+1849 DIALLFQDVS
-1859 TVSTLL
+1859 TVYTLP

-1872 GAAAGVPLPAG
+1872 GAAVTIPLPAG
-1883 AEPTSIVAGDW
+1883 AEPSAIVAGDW
-1894 NGDGIPDLAV
+1894 NGDGIPDLATA
-1904 VNQNLSS
+1904 NENLNSI
-1911 VTSLTSLR
+1911 TSLTSLR

-1925 TATNISPVGVGQQLV
+1925 TATNIAAVGVGQHLV

-1959 LSGLTSAVLSSSL
+1959 LSGPIAQTISFPQPTAGSVGEQMTLTATASSGLPVTFSILSGPATLSGTNNATITYTAAGTVVIEAIQSGNGTYSAATPVTQSFSVTSSAQTITFGVLPTTAFTSTPPALNATASSGLTVSYASTTQSVCTVTGGKITFVTAGTCTVTASQPGNTSYAAATPVTQSFAVTATTQTITFAALPNTTLASSPLTLTATASSGLTVSYTSTTSSVCSVSGSTLTLIAAGTCSITASQAGNTSFAAATSVTQSFTVTSLDFTMQVFGASTLSVSSGSSATYTLAVAPSGGSYPGTVSFAVTGLPTGAAATVSPTTLSSTSGAQTVSVTVSTVSTVASNSSKGVPPWSL
-1972 NPSSLGQSVTFTAQ
+1972 ALLILPLVGLRYSRKRIAQRLCLLLMLAIGGFATGGCSSNASLGKVASGSYP
-1986 ITSLTGTPTGSITF
+1986 ITITGTSGTVQHV
-2000 TDGSTTLATVTLNST
+2000 ATVTL
-2015 GAASMTDSALTV
+2015 
-2027 GTHTITATYVPT
+2027 
-2039 GSFLASSAT
+2039 
-2048 LSQQV
+2048 
-2053 NPDVAVD
+2053 
-2060 VLTANPNPA
+2060 
-2069 LVGSAVA
+2069 
-2076 LTATVTATPVGTT
+2076 
-2089 PTGTVTFTSNG
+2089 
-2100 TNLATVSLVG
+2100 
-2110 GVAIY
+2110 
-2115 STSGLPAGTDTL
+2115 
-2127 GCTYSGDSNYAPST
+2127 
-2141 CNSASVSVSHIVST
+2141 IV
-2155 LTVTPSANPSPAL
+2155 
-2168 SAVTLSA
+2168 
-2175 TLLGGSAPIGN
+2175 
-2186 APIVFAVDGTNVAT
+2186 
-2200 ATTNAQGVGTY
+2200 Q
-2211 TSSSLSVGQH
+2211 
-2221 TVTASFAGS
+2221 
-2230 GSYTGAQS
+2230 
-2238 TSLSEQIQAN
+2238 
-2248 PTTTTLSASPNPVHQ
+2248 
-2263 GQSLSVSV
+2263 
-2271 GVSATQ
+2271 
-2277 GTAAPTGSVA
+2277 
-2287 LVQGSTTLAT
+2287 
-2297 ATLTTPT
+2297 
-2304 SGVVSTA
+2304 
-2311 TISISSLPAG
+2311 
-2321 SGSIQVNYTPADGNF
+2321 
-2336 VASSSSL
+2336 
-2343 STVTVDVPDFSI
+2343 
-2355 AANPTSLSIES
+2355 
-2366 GQSGSSTI
+2366 
-2374 TVTSLGLFAGSVQ
+2374 
-2387 LSCGSGLP
+2387 
-2395 QYMSCSFTQSTVT
+2395 
-2408 LSANGMASS
+2408 
-2417 TLTINT
+2417 
-2423 KQNPQTALLR
+2423 
-2433 SRSSEMQGV
+2433 
-2442 LFSLLLPFAF
+2442 
-2452 LRLKKNKGGAG
+2452 
-2463 RVRHLASLTLAVICL
+2463 
-2478 GNLLVSLVG
+2478 
-2487 CGSHSL
+2487 
-2493 DSTPAGTYTIPIVV
+2493 
-2507 SGTSNGSSTLISH
+2507 
-2520 TLNYTVV
+2520 
-2527 VAD
+2527 

>member
-1 MSTAKLYG
+1 
-9 AGKRMIAGIQRD
+9 MIAGIRRD
-21 WLVSG
+21 WPVSG
-26 SPDTSMGGLC
+26 SSDTSMGGHRREHGSCSQWLC
-36 RGHRTSSQRVS
+36 
-47 RLASVIPLTFFLL
+47 RLASVVPLAFFFLA
-60 VGWISAVAQQPLQV
+60 GWISAFAQQPLQV
-74 LHHHVRAAV
+74 LHHHVRPEV

-90 LSPLPADQQLHVS
+90 LSPLPADQQLHIS
-103 IVLPLRNQTA
+103 IVLPLQNQTA

-121 YDPKDPNYRHFLTVA
+121 YDPKDPEYRHFLTVE

-161 VVGPIPANRLTVPMS
+161 IVGQSPANRLTVSMS

-181 INRAFHVSMNVYQ
+181 INRAFHVSMNAYQ
-194 HPTESRTFYSPD
+194 HPTENRSFYSPD

-212 LGVAVARI
+212 LSVAVARV
-220 AGLNNYSLPQP
+220 AGLNNYSLPRP
-231 MVKKAV
+231 MVKRAV
-237 LGQHPNTVTG
+237 SGHHPNFVNG

-261 AYYGGTALTGNGQTV
+261 AYYGGTMLTGSGQTV

-298 SFNVPIN
+298 SFTVPIN

-320 FSSDDDTEET
+320 FSSDDDAEET
-330 LDVVQ
+330 LDIVQ

-376 VPDSLTANDSFFQ
+376 LPDSPTANDSFFQ
-389 EMAAQGQSFFVA
+389 EMAAQGQSFFTA

-437 GGNWSSEVVW
+437 AGSWSSEVVW
-447 NDDGSGST
+447 NDDGSGSA

-501 NGTCFGD
+501 NGTCSGD
-508 VGGTSFAAPRWAGFM
+508 AGGTSFAAPRWAGFM
-523 ALVNQQALEANNAP
+523 ALVNQQAVEANNAP
-537 AGGIGFLNSPLYAL
+537 AGGIGFLNPPLYAL
-551 AQGNGAANDLHDI
+551 AQGTGAANDLHDI

-590 GSPEGQNLI
+590 GSPTGQSLI

-619 SENPGG
+619 WENPGG
-625 SASTSINVTDAGDF
+625 SASTNINVTNAGGF
-639 SGPVNLAVTSQL
+639 SGPVNLVVTSQL
-651 PEGATASFSPNPA
+651 PEGATASFSPNP
-664 TNASTLTVSSTS
+664 TSSASTLTVSSTS
-676 TATLGTGPITIT
+676 ITPIGTGPITIT

-723 LVPSVNQG
+723 LVPNVNQG

-756 LPIGVTAAFTGNPT
+756 LPSGVTAAFTGSPT
-770 TSGASLNVS
+770 TSEASLNVS

-794 GTSGGVAASTTASL
+794 GTSGSVTASTTASL
-808 TINAPELELT
+808 TINAPGLELS
-818 STGSLS
+818 STGSLNL
-824 IGQGMSGTINVNI
+824 GQGMSATIDVN
-837 LTVDGLN
+837 TVRADGLT
-844 GNVSLSLSGLP
+844 GNVSLSISGLP
-855 SGVTASFSPNPT
+855 SGVTASFSPT
-867 APGVSVLTLSAS
+867 ASGASVLTLTAG
-879 SAVVPGPYSLTV
+879 SAVVPGTYSLTV

-914 VNVSGSSTI
+914 VNVSASTV
-923 SMGQGMTWNGLLFIT
+923 SLGQGMSWSGLLYIT

-1007 AGPSFTLS
+1007 AAPSFTISLDRN
-1015 FIKENVFLGQGTTSN
+1015 NVFLGQGTTSN
-1030 IPIEVSS
+1030 SLIEINS
-1037 TTGFNGNVSF
+1037 TTGFNGSVSF

-1057 AAFSQS
+1057 AAFTPSAIGY
-1063 TYSYILTLTVSN
+1063 TLTLTLSS
-1075 SVSPGPYALTIT
+1075 SVPPGQYALTIT
-1087 GTSGTLTATATLYM
+1087 GTSGTLTATTTLYI

-1108 TLSVPGIAFEVG
+1108 TLSVPGIAFTVG

-1136 FTSAVSLSVSG
+1136 FTSAVNLAVSG
-1147 LPNGATASFSPNPT
+1147 LPSGATASFSPNPT

-1167 TVTASPTTPVGLF
+1167 IVTASPTTPVGLYT
-1180 NLTYTGTSGNQT
+1180 LTYTGTSGNQT
-1192 VTTGSS
+1192 VTTQSS
-1198 LSVQA
+1198 LLVEA
-1203 PFFVIGGGGAGKV
+1203 PYFTIGGGGAGKV

-1266 TAGSSALVGV
+1266 TADGSALVGV
-1276 YNLTITGTSGSAVT
+1276 YSLTITGTSGSAVT

-1299 VPTFSVSSTSA
+1299 APTFSVSSTSA

-1317 GTATAVLYATSPAPL
+1317 GTATAILYATSPAPL

-1350 FSPDPTNASSTMTLS
+1350 FSPDPTNITSTMTLS

-1374 SPVTITGTCCGLT
+1374 SPVTVTGTCCGLT
-1387 ASTTI
+1387 ASTT
-1392 PVTVVGPQTVTSTSL
+1392 VSVMVVGPQTVTSTSL
-1407 SLTSSGVPIT
+1407 SLTSGGTPIT
-1417 SVNLGTTVT
+1417 SITLGTTVT

-1431 STGSTSLTTGQVNF
+1431 SVGSTSLTTGQVNF

-1451 DCDSIHRLGSAQL
+1451 YCDSIHRLGSAQL

-1477 IGSHSIKAVFMSSNG
+1477 IGIHSIKAVFMASNG
-1492 NAASASAPSNLMV
+1492 NAASASAPSDFTV

-1510 TTTTITQAGSVGS
+1510 TTTTISQAGSVGD

-1534 AIAPTGNIS
+1534 AIPPTGNVS

-1552 QLAQAAVGNVTTT
+1552 QLAQAALQNAATT
-1565 FSMVT
+1565 FSMTT

-1583 VRADFNADGISDL
+1583 VRADFNGDGIPDL

-1674 LNSQTAAVSSML
+1674 LNSQAASVSYLL

-1719 DGTFNASNVVASGI
+1719 DGTFNASTVVASGI

-1776 LPAVLTPDYLTCLAV
+1776 LPAVLTPDYLTYIAV
-1791 GDFNQDGKPDI
+1791 ADFNQDGKPDI
-1802 FVDAAYGTETLLGNG
+1802 FADAAYGTETLLGNG

-1825 SSPPII
+1825 ISPPII

-1872 GAAAGVPLPAG
+1872 GAAVSIPLPAG
-1883 AEPTSIVAGDW
+1883 DEPSSIVAGDW

-1904 VNQNLSS
+1904 VNQNLNSI
-1911 VTSLTSLR
+1911 TSLTSLR

-1925 TATNISPVGVGQQLV
+1925 TATNISPAGVGQHLV

-1959 LSGLTSAVLSSSL
+1959 LSGLTSAAALSSSL

-1986 ITSLTGTPTGSITF
+1986 ITSLAGTPTGSVTF

-2015 GAASMTDSALTV
+2015 GTASMTDSALTV
-2027 GTHTITATYVPT
+2027 GTHTITATYVPS

-2069 LVGSAVA
+2069 FVDSAVT

-2127 GCTYSGDSNYAPST
+2127 GCVYSGDTNYAST
-2141 CNSASVSVSHIVST
+2141 NCQSVFESV
-2155 LTVTPSANPSPAL
+2155 
-2168 SAVTLSA
+2168 
-2175 TLLGGSAPIGN
+2175 
-2186 APIVFAVDGTNVAT
+2186 DM
-2200 ATTNAQGVGTY
+2200 
-2211 TSSSLSVGQH
+2211 
-2221 TVTASFAGS
+2221 
-2230 GSYTGAQS
+2230 
-2238 TSLSEQIQAN
+2238 
-2248 PTTTTLSASPNPVHQ
+2248 
-2263 GQSLSVSV
+2263 
-2271 GVSATQ
+2271 
-2277 GTAAPTGSVA
+2277 
-2287 LVQGSTTLAT
+2287 
-2297 ATLTTPT
+2297 
-2304 SGVVSTA
+2304 
-2311 TISISSLPAG
+2311 
-2321 SGSIQVNYTPADGNF
+2321 
-2336 VASSSSL
+2336 
-2343 STVTVDVPDFSI
+2343 PDFSI
-2355 AANPTSLSIES
+2355 AANPASLSIES

-2395 QYMSCSFTQSTVT
+2395 QYMSCSFTLSTVT

-2433 SRSSEMQGV
+2433 SGSSLRKGV
-2442 LFSLLLPFAF
+2442 LFALLLPFAF
-2452 LRLKKNKGGAG
+2452 LRLKKNKGSAG
-2463 RVRHLASLTLAVICL
+2463 RVRHLASITLAVICL
-2478 GNLLVSLVG
+2478 GNLLVSLAG

-2527 VAD
+2527 VAE

>member
-1 MSTAKLYG
+1 
-9 AGKRMIAGIQRD
+9 MIAGIHRD
-21 WLVSG
+21 WPVSG
-26 SPDTSMGGLC
+26 SSDTSTG
-36 RGHRTSSQRVS
+36 GHRRKHGVCSQWFC
-47 RLASVIPLTFFLL
+47 RLASVVPLTFFLL
-60 VGWISAVAQQPLQV
+60 AGWISSFAQQPLQV
-74 LHHHVRAAV
+74 LHHHVRPAV

-90 LSPLPADQQLHVS
+90 LSPLPADQQLHIS

-121 YDPKDPNYRHFLTVA
+121 YDPKDPDYRHFLTVG

-161 VVGPIPANRLTVPMS
+161 VVGQSPANRLIVPMS
-176 GTVAQ
+176 GTAAQ
-181 INRAFHVSMNVYQ
+181 INQAFHVSMNVYQ
-194 HPTESRTFYSPD
+194 HPTENRTFYSPD

-212 LGVAVARI
+212 LGVAVARV
-220 AGLNNYSLPQP
+220 AGLSNYSLPQP
-231 MVKKAV
+231 MARRAV
-237 LGQHPNTVTG
+237 SGLHPNTVNG

-261 AYYGGTALTGNGQTV
+261 AYYGGTTLTGNGQTV
-276 GLFEFN
+276 GLLEAD

-298 SFNVPIN
+298 SFTVPIN
-305 EVLLDGETGAPGYVP
+305 EVLLDGETGAPGYAGS
-320 FSSDDDTEET
+320 SSDAEET
-330 LDVVQ
+330 LDIVQ

-356 ILNSMVSEDQAQ
+356 ILNAMVSEDQAQ

-376 VPDSLTANDSFFQ
+376 LPDSPTANDSFFL
-389 EMAAQGQSFFVA
+389 EMAAQGQSFFTA

-437 GGNWSSEVVW
+437 GGSWSSEVVW
-447 NDDGSGST
+447 NDDGYGSA
-455 GGTSPDGFGIPGWQ
+455 GGISPDGLGIPGWQ

-477 GGSATLRN
+477 GSSATLRN

-501 NGTCFGD
+501 NGVCSGD
-508 VGGTSFAAPRWAGFM
+508 SGGTSFAAPRWAGFM
-523 ALVNQQALEANNAP
+523 ALVNQQAVEANNAP
-537 AGGIGFLNSPLYAL
+537 AGGIGFLNPPLYAL
-551 AQGNGAANDLHDI
+551 AQGTGAANDLHDI

-590 GSPEGQNLI
+590 GSPAGQSLI

-619 SENPGG
+619 WENPGG
-625 SASTSINVTDAGDF
+625 SASTNINVTDAGGF
-639 SGPVNLAVTSQL
+639 SGPVNLVVTSQL
-651 PEGATASFSPNPA
+651 PEGTTASFSPNPA
-664 TNASTLTVSSTS
+664 INVSTLTVSSTS
-676 TATLGTGPITIT
+676 TATVGTGPITIT

-715 VSSGRAPV
+715 VSSGTRV
-723 LVPSVNQG
+723 LTPNVNQG
-731 GTGKSVITVVPKY
+731 GTGKSVITVVPRY

-756 LPIGVTAAFTGNPT
+756 LPSGVTATFTGSPT
-770 TSGASLNVS
+770 TSEASLNVS

-794 GTSGGVAASTTASL
+794 GTSGGVTASTTASL
-808 TINAPELELT
+808 TINAPGLELT

-824 IGQGMSGTINVNI
+824 IGQGMSGTIIVNTLI
-837 LTVDGLN
+837 SDGLT
-844 GNVSLSLSGLP
+844 GNVSLSVSGLP
-855 SGVTASFSPNPT
+855 SGVTASFSPT
-867 APGVSVLTLSAS
+867 ASGASVLTLNVG
-879 SAVVPGPYSLTV
+879 SAVVPGTYSLTV

-914 VNVSGSSTI
+914 VNVSASTV
-923 SMGQGMTWNGLLFIT
+923 SLGQGTSWSGLLYIT

-1007 AGPSFTLS
+1007 AAPSFTLS
-1015 FIKENVFLGQGTTSN
+1015 SNRDNAFLGQGTTSSFFLVVN
-1030 IPIEVSS
+1030 S
-1037 TTGFNGNVSF
+1037 TTGFNGSVSF

-1057 AAFSQS
+1057 AAFSPTPSAVGS
-1063 TYSYILTLTVSN
+1063 TTLTLTLSS
-1075 SVSPGPYALTIT
+1075 SVSPGQYALTIT
-1087 GTSGTLTATATLYM
+1087 GTSGTLTASTTVYI
-1101 GVYVPTF
+1101 GVYAPTF
-1108 TLSVPGIAFEVG
+1108 TLSVPGIGFEVG
-1120 QGSSATGTVT
+1120 QGSNATGTVT

-1136 FTSAVSLSVSG
+1136 FTSAVNLAVSG

-1167 TVTASPTTPVGLF
+1167 TVTASPTTPVGLYT
-1180 NLTYTGTSGNQT
+1180 LTYTGTSGNQT
-1192 VTTGSS
+1192 VTHEST

-1203 PFFVIGGGGAGKV
+1203 PFFTIGGGGAGNV

-1221 TSIPLQVQPY
+1221 TAIPLEVQPD

-1238 YFSIAGLP
+1238 SFSIAGLP

-1252 FSPNPTTTSSTMTI
+1252 FSPNPTTKSSTMTI

-1299 VPTFSVSSTSA
+1299 APTFSVSSTSA

-1317 GTATAVLYATSPAPL
+1317 GTATAILYASSPAPL

-1337 LVASALPSGVTAS
+1337 LAASALSSGVTAS
-1350 FSPDPTNASSTMTLS
+1350 FSPDPTNFTSTMTVS

-1374 SPVTITGTCCGLT
+1374 SSVIVTGTCCGLT
-1387 ASTTI
+1387 ASTTV
-1392 PVTVVGPQTVTSTSL
+1392 PVTVVGPQSVTSTSL
-1407 SLTSSGVPIT
+1407 SLTASGAPIT

-1451 DCDSIHRLGSAQL
+1451 YCDSIHRLGSAQL

-1477 IGSHSIKAVFMSSNG
+1477 IGSHSIKAVFMSSNE
-1492 NAASASAPSNLMV
+1492 NAASASAPSDFTV
-1505 TASLP
+1505 TSSLP
-1510 TTTTITQAGSVGS
+1510 TTTTITQAGSIGN

-1534 AIAPTGNIS
+1534 AIAPTGNVS
-1543 FVDSTNSNQ
+1543 FVDSTNGNQ
-1552 QLAQAAVGNVTTT
+1552 QLAQAALQNATATS
-1565 FSMVT
+1565 SMT
-1570 AQSPAV
+1570 IAQSPAV
-1576 GQNPAYV
+1576 GQNPSSV
-1583 VRADFNADGISDL
+1583 VTADFNGDGIPDF
-1596 AVLNEVGHSI
+1596 AVLNELGHSI

-1613 DGTFQAAPNTLQLS
+1613 DGTFQAATNTLQLS

-1651 VMGNTS
+1651 VMGNSS

-1674 LNSQTAAVSSML
+1674 LNSQAASVSYLL

-1692 GDGIEDLAVENST
+1692 GDGIEDLAVENSN
-1705 SSGSGSVSILLGNG
+1705 SGSGSISILLGNG
-1719 DGTFNASNVVASGI
+1719 DGTFNASTVVVSGI
-1733 SFPAD
+1733 ISPAD

-1753 FVNGAVASS
+1753 FVNGGVPSS

-1776 LPAVLTPDYLTCLAV
+1776 LPAVSTPGYLTYIAV

-1802 FVDAAYGTETLLGNG
+1802 FAFAANGTTTLLGNG
-1817 DGTFSAPA
+1817 DGTFSAA
-1825 SSPPII
+1825 AGAQPII
-1831 GPTPQGIAVADF
+1831 SPTPQGIAVADF

-1849 DVALLFEDVS
+1849 DIALLFQDVS
-1859 TVSTLL
+1859 TVYTLP

-1872 GAAAGVPLPAG
+1872 GAAVTIPLPAG
-1883 AEPTSIVAGDW
+1883 AEPSAIVAGDW
-1894 NGDGIPDLAV
+1894 NGDGIPDLATA
-1904 VNQNLSS
+1904 NENLNSI
-1911 VTSLTSLR
+1911 TSLTSLR

-1925 TATNISPVGVGQQLV
+1925 TATNIAAVGVGQHLV

-1959 LSGLTSAVLSSSL
+1959 LSGPIAQTISFPQPTAGSVGEQMTLTATASSGLPVTFSILSGPATLSGTNNATITYTAAGTVVIEAIQSGNGTYSAATPVTQSVSVTSSAQTITFGVLPTTAFTSTPPALNATASSGLTVSYASTTQSVCTVTGGKITFVTAGTCTVTASQPGNTSYAAATPVTQSFAVTATTQTITFAALPNTTLASSPLTLTATASSGLTVSYTSTTSSVCIVSGSTLTLIAAGTCSITASQAGNTSFAAATSVTQSFTVTSLDFTMQVFGASTLSVSSGSSATYTLAVAPSGGSYPGTVSFAVTGLPTGAAATVSPTTLSSTSGAQTVSVTVSTVSTVASNSSKGVPPWSL
-1972 NPSSLGQSVTFTAQ
+1972 ALLILPLVGLRYSRKRIAQRLCLLLMLAIGGFATGGCSSNASLGKVASGSYP
-1986 ITSLTGTPTGSITF
+1986 ITITGTSGTVQHV
-2000 TDGSTTLATVTLNST
+2000 ATVTL
-2015 GAASMTDSALTV
+2015 
-2027 GTHTITATYVPT
+2027 
-2039 GSFLASSAT
+2039 
-2048 LSQQV
+2048 
-2053 NPDVAVD
+2053 
-2060 VLTANPNPA
+2060 
-2069 LVGSAVA
+2069 
-2076 LTATVTATPVGTT
+2076 
-2089 PTGTVTFTSNG
+2089 
-2100 TNLATVSLVG
+2100 
-2110 GVAIY
+2110 
-2115 STSGLPAGTDTL
+2115 
-2127 GCTYSGDSNYAPST
+2127 
-2141 CNSASVSVSHIVST
+2141 IV
-2155 LTVTPSANPSPAL
+2155 
-2168 SAVTLSA
+2168 
-2175 TLLGGSAPIGN
+2175 
-2186 APIVFAVDGTNVAT
+2186 
-2200 ATTNAQGVGTY
+2200 Q
-2211 TSSSLSVGQH
+2211 
-2221 TVTASFAGS
+2221 
-2230 GSYTGAQS
+2230 
-2238 TSLSEQIQAN
+2238 
-2248 PTTTTLSASPNPVHQ
+2248 
-2263 GQSLSVSV
+2263 
-2271 GVSATQ
+2271 
-2277 GTAAPTGSVA
+2277 
-2287 LVQGSTTLAT
+2287 
-2297 ATLTTPT
+2297 
-2304 SGVVSTA
+2304 
-2311 TISISSLPAG
+2311 
-2321 SGSIQVNYTPADGNF
+2321 
-2336 VASSSSL
+2336 
-2343 STVTVDVPDFSI
+2343 
-2355 AANPTSLSIES
+2355 
-2366 GQSGSSTI
+2366 
-2374 TVTSLGLFAGSVQ
+2374 
-2387 LSCGSGLP
+2387 
-2395 QYMSCSFTQSTVT
+2395 
-2408 LSANGMASS
+2408 
-2417 TLTINT
+2417 
-2423 KQNPQTALLR
+2423 
-2433 SRSSEMQGV
+2433 
-2442 LFSLLLPFAF
+2442 
-2452 LRLKKNKGGAG
+2452 
-2463 RVRHLASLTLAVICL
+2463 
-2478 GNLLVSLVG
+2478 
-2487 CGSHSL
+2487 
-2493 DSTPAGTYTIPIVV
+2493 
-2507 SGTSNGSSTLISH
+2507 
-2520 TLNYTVV
+2520 
-2527 VAD
+2527 